1 MTSAAI
7 QNEDW
12 AENLA
17 KFVGAKFVS
26 GHSTAPN
33 SNHDIASE
41 IPIDDK
47 SSALDE
53 DRQVTFAEIF
63 KHALPSS
70 PKIIEFND
78 LIEHIW
84 TIKQGTSLV
93 DRDDSKISEA
103 IFIIS
108 DILDIYWSEFPIKAK
123 VLLLNKLQVFNKSG
137 WQFALELMAKIPNA
151 LKDRAARNKA
161 YTHEYNSLDRSSQ
174 ANLERKFATSLTSLF
189 RSIFRLCNTT
199 RKIFKKDGRLLR
211 ENQENIQSFTTDI
224 QELIK
229 ENLAD
234 NIDRINNGGIVHAFN
249 QKGEP
254 FTYNIKDLFWNP
266 KAYDYLKEQEELFD
280 RHLPELIESYAG
292 RYVVFE
298 NGLVIDS
305 DEDENVLLDRICD
318 TEFYKQRPDAM
329 LFTFVPR
336 SLLVNA

>member
-17 KFVGAKFVS
+17 KFVGAKFVDDRA
-26 GHSTAPN
+26 TAP
-33 SNHDIASE
+33 SGNHDIDSK

-47 SSALDE
+47 SSALD
-53 DRQVTFAEIF
+53 RNQQITFAEIF
-63 KHALPSS
+63 NHALPSS
-70 PKIIEFND
+70 PKILEFND

-108 DILDIYWSEFPIKAK
+108 DILDIYWNEFTTKAK

-137 WQFALELMAKIPNA
+137 WQFALELVVKFPNA

-161 YTHEYNSLDRSSQ
+161 YTYEYNSLDRSSQ
-174 ANLERKFATSLTSLF
+174 SNLDRKFATNLTSLF
-189 RSIFRLCNTT
+189 RSIFRLCSTT
-199 RKIFKKDGRLLR
+199 RKIFKRDSRLLR
-211 ENQENIQSFTTDI
+211 ENQGNIQIFTTDI
-224 QELIK
+224 QELIQK
-229 ENLAD
+229 NPAD
-234 NIDRINNGGIVHAFN
+234 NIDRINDEEIVYAFN
-249 QKGEP
+249 YKGEP
-254 FTYNIKDLFWNP
+254 FAYNIKDLFWNP

-305 DEDENVLLDRICD
+305 DEDENVLLDGWLSR
-318 TEFYKQRPDAM
+318 T
-329 LFTFVPR
+329 
-336 SLLVNA
+336 